1 MNKTEEMNE
10 TEMLEVTEA
19 QEIQEEQEVSE
30 MSEASNAQEAPDA
43 QDAQDESKHL
53 TESEAEPVFEAI
65 LFAMGDSVEIS
76 KLADAVGMDVR
87 ATKKILKKMEE
98 RYQKSDRGIQLSWFE
113 NAVQLST
120 KPETYEYL
128 IKIAKNPKKIV
139 LTDTVIETLSIIAYK
154 QPVTRLDVEN
164 IRGVNC
170 DHAINKL
177 LEYDLITELG
187 RLDAPGRPILF
198 GTTEQFL
205 RTFGVKSLEDL
216 PELSTVQMEEFKAQ
230 AEAEVKIRLD

>member
-1 MNKTEEMNE
+1 MSEREEEKNQSALGGQIEEEALTVEENAEEQKPLSE
-10 TEMLEVTEA
+10 TEAEA
-19 QEIQEEQEVSE
+19 
-30 MSEASNAQEAPDA
+30 
-43 QDAQDESKHL
+43 
-53 TESEAEPVFEAI
+53 VFEAI
-65 LFAMGDSVEIS
+65 LFTMGDTVEIS
-76 KLADAVGMDVR
+76 KLADVARMDLR
-87 ATKKILKKMEE
+87 SAKKILKKMEE
-98 RYQKSDRGIQLSWFE
+98 KYQSEERGIMLTQFE
-113 NAVQLST
+113 NAVQLCT

-205 RTFGVKSLEDL
+205 RTFGVKSLEEL